1 MAHRIFL
8 LEIRSIFWVV
18 RRRVRILPPSGECFA
33 VHFSIMLRN
42 KVSVA
47 RDSGSCVVKVIVA
60 IGASEHLD
68 GIREFHLR
76 NDIAE
81 YYLWCRTN
89 DGDVL
94 HLTFPEPAYAEFF
107 IAEFGGELVSSPPN
121 RCEERKNDFL
131 GAAVLHS
138 FVSTQS

>member
-1 MAHRIFL
+1 MQDFL
-8 LEIRSIFWVV
+8 QPPANSENETAN
-18 RRRVRILPPSGECFA
+18 LPPAGECSA
-33 VHFSIMLRN
+33 VHFSIMPRN
-42 KVSVA
+42 KFSVV
-47 RDSGSCVVKVIVA
+47 RDSGSCVVKVIVPI

-68 GIREFHLR
+68 GIREFHRR

-81 YYLWCRTN
+81 YYLWCRAN
-89 DGDVL
+89 DRDVL
-94 HLTFPEPAYAEFF
+94 YLTFQEPAYAEFF
-107 IAEFGGELVSSPPN
+107 IAEFGGELVSLPPN